1 MNTVLRLALPAL
13 LLAPLVAQ
21 TETKKPATTPLRLL
35 VVPATDAGLRAD
47 VTREVV
53 ERITTALA
61 RQGVAVVDA
70 AHAAQLAGHSEKA
83 FLRFVGEAPKEQS
96 AESALGVAADA
107 DLVVTAGVSV
117 EQEVQ
122 QQGRYRVRDRL
133 RVRVVGSED
142 STIGWNEAFD
152 GTGQSLDSYL
162 VAHRV
167 AVESMC
173 SLSDADSAI
182 GKLVK
187 LVQETAAREA
197 ERGTS
202 FRVVLHSDRE
212 DADLIAALS
221 RGLGE
226 TAVADTLQQVG
237 GGRSGDA
244 TTGVREFAEF
254 SLRFRGSGSELQSR
268 IAKALDATPVAEGMV
283 RQLSFLGSRRR
294 LDLVVRTRK
303 LERSLA
309 AEVETMVQGAVQDL
323 VSRNEAGLQGK
334 KIAVLTTDLPGDDT
348 PTADK
353 PATDKPATDRPATDR
368 APTLAK
374 GIADWLRGA
383 LQTTAQKVAEVLP
396 DDAEQAKAIAVISKE
411 AEQHREQGS
420 VDPATIA
427 FLQRSGAGVAVMSS
441 LREVLQRFQLVV
453 SMVDLNTGAT
463 VRHVSVVP
471 ETFHAELSRE
481 VGGN

>member
-13 LLAPLVAQ
+13 LLTPLAAQ
-21 TETKKPATTPLRLL
+21 TTTQKPVATPLRLL

-83 FLRFVGEAPKEQS
+83 FLRFVGEAPKETS
-96 AESALGVAADA
+96 AESSLGIAADA

-162 VAHRV
+162 IAHRV

-173 SLSDADSAI
+173 SLGDADSAV

-212 DADLIAALS
+212 DADLVAALS

-226 TAVADTLQQVG
+226 AAVADSLQQVG

-268 IAKALDATPVAEGMV
+268 IAKSLDGTPVAEGMV

-334 KIAVLTTDLPGDDT
+334 KIAVLATDLPKNEKAGT
-348 PTADK
+348 ETA
-353 PATDKPATDRPATDR
+353 AGDR

-396 DDAEQAKAIAVISKE
+396 DDAEQAKAIEVISKE

-471 ETFHAELSRE
+471 ETFHADLSRE

>member
-13 LLAPLVAQ
+13 LLGSLVAQ
-21 TETKKPATTPLRLL
+21 DATTKPVATPLRLL

-70 AHAAQLAGHSEKA
+70 AHAAQLASHSEKA
-83 FLRFVGEAPKEQS
+83 FLRFVGEAPKES
-96 AESALGVAADA
+96 STESALGIAADA

-162 VAHRV
+162 IAHRV

-226 TAVADTLQQVG
+226 AAVADTLQQVG

-244 TTGVREFAEF
+244 ATGVREFAEF

-268 IAKALDATPVAEGMV
+268 IAKSLDGTPVAEGMV

-309 AEVETMVQGAVQDL
+309 AEVETMVHGAVQDL

-334 KIAVLTTDLPGDDT
+334 KIAVLATDLPRNEKAGT
-348 PTADK
+348 EA
-353 PATDKPATDRPATDR
+353 AGGDR

-396 DDAEQAKAIAVISKE
+396 DDAEQAKAIEVISKE

-471 ETFHAELSRE
+471 ETFHADLSRE

>member
-1 MNTVLRLALPAL
+1 MNTVLRLAFPVL

-21 TETKKPATTPLRLL
+21 TETKKPVATPLRLL

-83 FLRFVGEAPKEQS
+83 FLRFVGEAPKES
-96 AESALGVAADA
+96 STESALGIAADA

-162 VAHRV
+162 TAHRV

-173 SLSDADSAI
+173 SLNDADSAI

-226 TAVADTLQQVG
+226 ASVADTLQQVG

-244 TTGVREFAEF
+244 ATGVREFAEF

-268 IAKALDATPVAEGMV
+268 IAKSLDGTPVAEGMV

-334 KIAVLTTDLPGDDT
+334 KIAVLATDLPG
-348 PTADK
+348 AEKAASDK
-353 PATDKPATDRPATDR
+353 

-396 DDAEQAKAIAVISKE
+396 DDAEQAKAIEVISKE
-411 AEQHREQGS
+411 ADQHREQGS

-471 ETFHAELSRE
+471 ETFHADLSRE

>member
-1 MNTVLRLALPAL
+1 MNTVLRLALPVL
-13 LLAPLVAQ
+13 LLGPLVAQ
-21 TETKKPATTPLRLL
+21 TETKKPAATPLRLL

-61 RQGVAVVDA
+61 RSGFAVVDA
-70 AHAAQLAGHSEKA
+70 AHAAQLASHSEKA

-96 AESALGVAADA
+96 AESALGIAADA

-142 STIGWNEAFD
+142 SAIGWNEAFD

-162 VAHRV
+162 IAHRV

-173 SLSDADSAI
+173 SLSDTDSAI

-212 DADLIAALS
+212 DADLVAALS

-226 TAVADTLQQVG
+226 AAVADTLQQVG
-237 GGRSGDA
+237 GGRNGDGA
-244 TTGVREFAEF
+244 TGVREFAEF

-268 IAKALDATPVAEGMV
+268 IAKSLDGTPVAEGMV

-334 KIAVLTTDLPGDDT
+334 KIAVLTTDLPGAEKAA
-348 PTADK
+348 ADK
-353 PATDKPATDRPATDR
+353 P
-368 APTLAK
+368 PTLAK
-374 GIADWLRGA
+374 GIADWVRGA

-396 DDAEQAKAIAVISKE
+396 DDAEQAKAIEVIGKE
-411 AEQHREQGS
+411 AELHREQGS

>member
-1 MNTVLRLALPAL
+1 MNIVLRLALPAM

-21 TETKKPATTPLRLL
+21 ETTQKPAGTPLRLL

-70 AHAAQLAGHSEKA
+70 AHAAQLASHSEKA
-83 FLRFVGEAPKEQS
+83 FLRFVGEAPKEQT
-96 AESALGVAADA
+96 AESALGIAADA

-122 QQGRYRVRDRL
+122 QQGRYKVRDRL

-142 STIGWNEAFD
+142 SAIGWNEAFD

-162 VAHRV
+162 IAHRV

-173 SLSDADSAI
+173 SLGDADSAI

-202 FRVVLHSDRE
+202 FRVVVHSDRE

-226 TAVADTLQQVG
+226 AAVADTLQQVG

-244 TTGVREFAEF
+244 ATGVREFAEF
-254 SLRFRGSGSELQSR
+254 SLRYRGSGSELQSR
-268 IAKALDATPVAEGMV
+268 IAKALDGTPVAEGMV

-334 KIAVLTTDLPGDDT
+334 KIAVLATDLPG
-348 PTADK
+348 
-353 PATDKPATDRPATDR
+353 TDQTGTGKAVGDR

-396 DDAEQAKAIAVISKE
+396 DDAEQAKAIEVISKE